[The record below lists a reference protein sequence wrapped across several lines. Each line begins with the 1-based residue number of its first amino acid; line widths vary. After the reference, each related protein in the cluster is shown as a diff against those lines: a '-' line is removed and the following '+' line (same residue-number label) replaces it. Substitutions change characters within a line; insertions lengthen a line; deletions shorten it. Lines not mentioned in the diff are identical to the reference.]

1 MPTAADTDSKPI
13 AKPKHPGGR
22 PTKYNQAII
31 SNTEQYLDT
40 YSDLGHKI
48 PTLAGLAVTLGIDK
62 ETVTRW
68 GQDAKNKKEF
78 SKLVQRIKALQE
90 QQLIDNGL
98 DGTFNASIT
107 KLCLSKH
114 GYHDNPQANQ
124 ASSGITVNVNR
135 GGVVIKSGSETLAIE
150 TDEPK
155 GVTIDHE

>member
-1 MPTAADTDSKPI
+1 MQTADKLPEEPI
-13 AKPKHPGGR
+13 KKKHPGGR

-31 SNTEQYLDT
+31 SNTQQYLET
-40 YSDLGHKI
+40 YESLGHKI

-68 GQDAKNKKEF
+68 GQDTKNKAKF
-78 SKLVQRIKALQE
+78 SKLVQRIKTAQE

-124 ASSGITVNVNR
+124 AASGITVQVNR
-135 GGVVIKSGSETLAIE
+135 GSVVLKSGGQTLEIE
-150 TDEPK
+150 DAQSGHTLEHDP
-155 GVTIDHE
+155 D

>member
-1 MPTAADTDSKPI
+1 MQTAADTKV
-13 AKPKHPGGR
+13 KPKHAGGR

-31 SNTEQYLDT
+31 SNTQQYLET

-68 GQDAKNKKEF
+68 GQDTKNKAQF
-78 SKLVQRIKALQE
+78 YKLVQRIKTAQE

-124 ASSGITVNVNR
+124 ASTGITVNVNR

-155 GVTIDHE
+155 GVTLDHE

>member
-1 MPTAADTDSKPI
+1 MQTADNTLPI
-13 AKPKHPGGR
+13 KPKHPGGR

-31 SNTEQYLDT
+31 SNTQQYLET

-68 GQDAKNKKEF
+68 GQDTKNKAQF
-78 SKLVQRIKALQE
+78 SKLVQRIKTAQE
-90 QQLIDNGL
+90 QQRIDNGL

-114 GYHDNPQANQ
+114 GYTDNPQANQ

-135 GGVVIKSGSETLAIE
+135 GGVVLEHGGQTLAIS
-150 TDEPK
+150 TDDK
-155 GVTIDHE
+155 G